1 MILVYYEKESLPLNL
16 SSLSIT
22 RIYNKLSI
30 ENELVF

>member
-1 MILVYYEKESLPLNL
+1 MIVVDYEKESLPLNL